1 MIRSFAR
8 RVLQLAPIVLLF
20 GTACSSKSNDAGT
33 TSTPALIPGNTSNWC
48 TPATTSSCAAG
59 KVDVCGIC
67 VAAPPSGDVART
79 TDTKEYAGTGAP
91 DVGCLKGVGI
101 KPLAPAGK
109 TVTLRGYV
117 KIFANGPDS
126 KNVKVEIY
134 KEILDG
140 SGAPTGKLGD
150 KVGETTSVDTVSG
163 LTTKKE
169 TVYKAGT
176 PNDRTL
182 YPYEVKGIPTET
194 PFIVKTSSKTSV
206 DVDGWFPLYDYNQ
219 VVRDG
224 VAAADGSVAFDV
236 RALGNDDYASIL
248 KAAYNR
254 PPEAG
259 KSAIAGEVHD
269 CGDVR
274 LSNATVGIGPTAGL
288 GLFYLS
294 DVEDDPLPESGRKS
308 TSRLGLYAVGAL
320 EPSTYT
326 VAAAGK
332 VGGELLGLGSYPVQT
347 FPDSVTVFTF
357 RGLRP
362 WQVKK

>member
-1 MIRSFAR
+1 MIRSLS
-8 RVLQLAPIVLLF
+8 RVFLLAPYVLVLA
-20 GTACSSKSNDAGT
+20 TACSSKSNDPGT
-33 TSTPALIPGNTSNWC
+33 VATPAFVPGNTSNWC
-48 TPATTSSCAAG
+48 TPAAKSTCAAG

-67 VAAPPSGDVART
+67 VATPPTTDVVRT
-79 TDTKEYAGTGAP
+79 TDTKEYSGTGAP
-91 DVGCLKGVGI
+91 DVACLKGVGI

-126 KNVKVEIY
+126 KNVKVEIF
-134 KEILDG
+134 KEQLDAAG
-140 SGAPTGKLGD
+140 GPTGKLAD
-150 KVGETTSVDTVSG
+150 KVGESTSVDSVSG
-163 LTTKKE
+163 LGTKKE
-169 TVYKAGT
+169 TIYKAGT
-176 PNDRTL
+176 ANDRTL
-182 YPYEVKGIPTET
+182 YPYEIKGIPTET
-194 PFIVKTSSKTSV
+194 PFIVRTSSKTSV

-224 VAAADGSVAFDV
+224 AAAADGSVTFDV

-274 LSNATVGIGPTAGL
+274 LGNATVGIGPTSGL

-294 DVEDDPLPESGRKS
+294 DVEDDPLPESNRKS

-320 EPSTYT
+320 DPGVYT
-326 VAAAGK
+326 VAASGK
-332 VGGELLGLGSYPVQT
+332 VGGEVLGLGSYPVQT

-357 RGLRP
+357 RGLRA